1 MSVPGTP
8 KRPRNLTPSLCT
20 HVQTQML
27 AACREVAEAHGLV
40 VEDGGIQEM
49 DLRHAFSFNL
59 RVGIPD
65 ADGALFEPG
74 KALFGAMAETY
85 GLSPDDLGRTFTVRG
100 ETFRITG
107 LSPNRPKYPI
117 DVERLPDRRGFK
129 FPADIVALHLKAT
142 GA

>member
-1 MSVPGTP
+1 M
-8 KRPRNLTPSLCT
+8 
-20 HVQTQML
+20 
-27 AACREVAEAHGLV
+27 

-49 DLRHAFSFNL
+49 GLRHAFSFNL

-65 ADGALFEPG
+65 ADGTLFEPG